1 MKAGPKAAVTAA
13 PLDLSMLPRSGG
25 ARIVTFVHRF
35 LLTPK
40 GHGAREPMRLRPWQ
54 REIVH
59 GLYRPGVRQGLVA
72 LPRGNGKSTLAA
84 AIALADLFA
93 GGEGGRAYCC
103 ASDER
108 QARLVFDAARRMVEL
123 NPELAERVQVF
134 QDRIFVPHTDSILA
148 PLPAE
153 PHRLLGLDPTLVIVD
168 ELGSVSSEVWEALAL
183 AAGKR
188 ERSLTLAISTP
199 ATNRDGPMF
208 ALVDHGRKGDDPS
221 FYFREYAAAAGCAI
235 DDEEAWAVANPAL
248 GDFLS
253 IDAMRATLRT
263 TREPVFRQMR
273 LGQWVG
279 QVGSWLSWG
288 LWDSRADPTR
298 VVEPGTRIAMGMD
311 GSASSDSTALVGAT
325 VEENPH
331 VFVLG
336 LWEKDDDPRWRVNR
350 AEVMDRIAEV
360 FDTYDV
366 AELVMDVFGWR
377 SEAEALALRYPGRV
391 LEHPM
396 NASRMGPAVDRTFV
410 AINEAK
416 MTHDGDER
424 MARHIGHAVA
434 KRSPFG
440 DILMKS
446 SRESALKID
455 AAIGV
460 VLGLSR
466 AQYHARVGVKRKRVA
481 SF

>member
-1 MKAGPKAAVTAA
+1 MTAA
-13 PLDLSMLPRSGG
+13 PLDLTGLPASGG
-25 ARIVTFVHRF
+25 ARIVTFIHRY

-72 LPRGNGKSTLAA
+72 MPRGNGKTTLAA

-103 ASDER
+103 AADER
-108 QARLVFDAARRMVEL
+108 QARLTFDTARRCVEL
-123 NPELAERVQVF
+123 NPELAEQVQVF
-134 QDRIFVPHTDSILA
+134 QDRIYLPATDSILA

-168 ELGSVSSEVWEALAL
+168 ELGSVSSEVYEALAL
-183 AAGKR
+183 ASGKR
-188 ERSLTLAISTP
+188 AQSLLLAISTP
-199 ATNRDGPMF
+199 ATNRDGPMWS
-208 ALVDHGRKGDDPS
+208 LVEHGRRGEDS
-221 FYFREYAAAAGCAI
+221 SAFYFREYAAPDGCAI

-263 TREPVFRQMR
+263 TRAETFRQMR
-273 LGQWVG
+273 LGLWVG
-279 QVGSWLSWG
+279 QVGSWLPWG
-288 LWDSRADPTR
+288 LWESRADPTR
-298 VVEPGTRIAMGMD
+298 AVEPGARIVAAFD
-311 GSASSDSTALVGAT
+311 GSASSDSTALIGAT
-325 VEENPH
+325 VEAEPH

-336 LWEKDDDPRWRVNR
+336 LWEREDDPRWRVDR
-350 AEVMDRIAEV
+350 ADVMARIHDV

-366 AELVMDVFGWR
+366 AELSMDVFGYR

-416 MTHDGDER
+416 MSHDGDER
-424 MARHIGHAVA
+424 MARHVGHAVA

-440 DILMKS
+440 DILQKD
-446 SRESALKID
+446 SRESVRKID

-460 VLGLSR
+460 VLALSR
-466 AQYHARVGVKRKRVA
+466 AQHHARVGVKKKRVA